1 MRHRGKADG
10 DIARE
15 KPVDTPEK
23 PMEIL
28 RKADGDAAEKPMELL
43 RKSHGDTVEERPLR
57 AA

>member
-1 MRHRGKADG
+1 
-10 DIARE
+10 
-15 KPVDTPEK
+15 VDTPEK

>member
-10 DIARE
+10 D
-15 KPVDTPEK
+15 TPREK
-23 PMEIL
+23 PMETS
-28 RKADGDAAEKPMELL
+28 EKPMGVL